1 MVKLNIEY
9 NYDEEHYS
17 PLSWGIKA
25 RRKEF
30 SDSNE
35 RGVMPMEIGI
45 NVVYLVGICAILI
58 AVAIL
63 AFAKNKLHII
73 INYKEFN
80 VDIEVGQKSKKD

>member
-35 RGVMPMEIGI
+35 RGVMLSLVH
-45 NVVYLVGICAILI
+45 NV
-58 AVAIL
+58 
-63 AFAKNKLHII
+63 
-73 INYKEFN
+73 
-80 VDIEVGQKSKKD
+80 